1 MKKIVFLAAM
11 LCFSFVSLFAQTPI
25 SVLLWPEGV
34 PDSNGLTGDEKVD
47 NDHIFNVTIPGMTVY
62 LADPAKNTKAAV
74 LICPGGGYSVQAAGH
89 EGSQIAQW
97 LSENGIT
104 GIVLKYR
111 LPNKHAS
118 IPLKDAQQAL
128 RIIRSK
134 ATEWNINP
142 QKVGISGFSAGGHL
156 ASTAGTHFDL
166 GSPASCCTKPALKSS
181 KKGEVA
187 PLPLCTYS
195 CRPDFMILFYPVIS
209 MKEGVTHDGSRNNL
223 LGEGYN
229 KDSVEYYSNEL
240 QVTKNTPPTL
250 LLLSDDDT
258 VVIPQ
263 NSSDF
268 YAALKANGVKASMY
282 IFPEGNHGWGFH
294 QNFRYHENW
303 KALCLDWL
311 KQQKIVE

>member
-1 MKKIVFLAAM
+1 MKRIKLLAA
-11 LCFSFVSLFAQTPI
+11 LFCLTFVSLFAQTTKTL
-25 SVLLWPEGV
+25 LLWPDGV
-34 PDSNGLTGDEKVD
+34 PESNGLIGDEKVED
-47 NDHIFNVTIPGMTVY
+47 FRISNITIPGMTVY
-62 LADPAKNTKAAV
+62 FADPAKNTGAAV
-74 LICPGGGYSVQAAGH
+74 LICPGGGYSCQAAGH

-134 ATEWNINP
+134 AAEWNINP
-142 QKVGISGFSAGGHL
+142 QKIGISGFSAGGHL

-166 GSPASCCTKPALKSS
+166 GSTAACCAKTALKSS
-181 KKGEVA
+181 KQTNVA
-187 PLPLCTYS
+187 TLPLCTYS
-195 CRPDFMILFYPVIS
+195 CRLDFMILFYPVIS
-209 MKEGVTHDGSRNNL
+209 MKEGLTHEGSRINL

-229 KDSVEYYSNEL
+229 RDSVAFYSNEL

-258 VVIPQ
+258 VVMPQ

-268 YAALKANGVKASMY
+268 YAALKAKGVKASMY
-282 IFPEGNHGWGFH
+282 IFPEGNHGWGFNK
-294 QNFRYHENW
+294 NFRYHENW

>member
-1 MKKIVFLAAM
+1 M
-11 LCFSFVSLFAQTPI
+11 LCLSFVSMFAQTPKT
-25 SVLLWPEGV
+25 VLLWPDGV
-34 PDSNGLTGDEKVD
+34 PESNGLTGDEKVE
-47 NDHIFNVTIPGMTVY
+47 NSIIFNVTVPGMTVY
-62 LADPAKNTKAAV
+62 LADPAKNTGVAV
-74 LICPGGGYSVQAAGH
+74 LICPGGGYSGQAAGH

-111 LPNKHAS
+111 LPNKHSS

-142 QKVGISGFSAGGHL
+142 QKIGISGFSAGGHL

-166 GSPASCCTKPALKSS
+166 GSPASCCANPALKSS
-181 KKGEVA
+181 KQADVVS
-187 PLPLCTYS
+187 LPLCTYS

-209 MKEGVTHDGSRNNL
+209 MKEGLTHEGSRINL

-229 KDSVEYYSNEL
+229 RDSVNFYSNEL

-258 VVIPQ
+258 VVMPQ
-263 NSSDF
+263 NSTDF
-268 YAALKANGVKASMY
+268 YAALKAHGVKASMY
-282 IFPEGNHGWGFH
+282 IFPEGNHGWGFNK
-294 QNFRYHENW
+294 NFRYHENW